1 MTDPTTKGAFTQ
13 SWLGSGRDCG
23 NGHGS
28 RNVNTYCPAG
38 AFITKIYSSLD
49 DRFHNF
55 MGECSDGTKL
65 ASMAGNP
72 GAIPTWT
79 CDDGWAPVN
88 GWGTDVVFGLKMTC
102 TTKGAIN
109 APIFKGINLLGAKG
123 ANSNINFRGDE
134 RQSSYTCPDGYVASG
149 YRGEY
154 DSCVGSLM
162 MQCAPGTDETKKA
175 CCMGLGSDPNSTC
188 REYIPQSGTCDN
200 FMRSNANK
208 YPTDPAYSCLRSTN
222 SLPLPQC
229 TMAECSQEGYKPSGM
244 SIKDCPSNLTL
255 YDCKQI
261 FGTSGASNAVS
272 QTSLAQSCG
281 PMLSKPA
288 VTTGK
293 TTTNNNNAVV
303 LTPTTPSNNNGS
315 KNTTPDNSSTDSNSS
330 NTDSSGD
337 TTAGW
342 TTTQKIGA
350 GLGGGCVCL
359 LAIGLFF
366 YLTKKGSS
374 STDDSMSD
382 MSYNSPMMSM

>member
-28 RNVNTYCPAG
+28 RVNTYCPAG
-38 AFITKIYSSLD
+38 AYITKIYTNTD

-55 MGECSDGTKL
+55 MAECSDGTKL

-72 GAIPTWT
+72 GATPKWT
-79 CDDGWAPVN
+79 CQDGWAPVN

-102 TTKGAIN
+102 MSKTKNSKTTPN
-109 APIFKGINLLGAKG
+109 AD
-123 ANSNINFRGDE
+123 INFRGDE
-134 RQSSYTCPDGYVASG
+134 RQSSYTCPDGYVATG
-149 YRGEY
+149 YRGESN
-154 DSCVGSLM
+154 SCVGSLM

-175 CCMGLGSDPNSTC
+175 CCMGLGADPNSTC

-200 FMRSNANK
+200 FMRSRANQ
-208 YPTDPAYSCLRSTN
+208 YPKDSAYSCLRSTN

-244 SIKDCPSNLTL
+244 SIKDCPSSLTL

-261 FGTSGASNAVS
+261 FGTSGTSNAVS

-281 PMLSKPA
+281 PMLSKPT
-288 VTTGK
+288 VTPGK

-303 LTPTTPSNNNGS
+303 LTPTTPSGNNGGG
-315 KNTTPDNSSTDSNSS
+315 NTTPDNSSTG
-330 NTDSSGD
+330 SSGD
-337 TTAGW
+337 TTPDNSNTDTSSAGW
-342 TTTQKIGA
+342 TTTQKVGA

-366 YLTKKGSS
+366 YLTK
-374 STDDSMSD
+374 
-382 MSYNSPMMSM
+382 